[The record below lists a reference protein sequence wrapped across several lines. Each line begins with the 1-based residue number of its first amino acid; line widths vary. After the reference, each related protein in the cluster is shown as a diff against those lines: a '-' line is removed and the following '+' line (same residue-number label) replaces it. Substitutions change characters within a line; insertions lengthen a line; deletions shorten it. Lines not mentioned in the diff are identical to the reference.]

1 MNYKTKAF
9 HLINR
14 YTTTVMRNFLII
26 AIATLVL
33 SPSTLSAGN
42 EDRIGTAGATQ
53 LLINPWAR
61 SSGIANSGVASV
73 VGIEGSFMNVAGLA
87 FTRKTEIM
95 FTNTDWMSGS
105 DIAINAIGL
114 AQRVGESGVIGLSV
128 MSIDFGD
135 FVTATE
141 DNPEGDGSTYTVNNL
156 NLALSYAKEFS
167 NSIYGG
173 ISFRLLS
180 ESLFNLRT
188 QGIAFDAGIKYV
200 TGEKDQV
207 KFGITLKNV
216 GPPIS
221 FDGDGLSFQTALPS
235 GNNTIVTAETRS
247 AEHELPSLIQFGASY
262 DFLLNENHT
271 VTANGTFVSNAF
283 SRDNLNFGAEYAFK
297 NLFMLRGGYGLELA
311 DEANTDSATFLSG
324 LTAGLSIQAPIGK
337 DGGAIGFDYTYRDT
351 SPFDGVHSIGARID
365 I

>member
-1 MNYKTKAF
+1 MSLGTKAF
-9 HLINR
+9 HLMNR
-14 YTTTVMRNFLII
+14 HTTTIMRKYIVIGLA
-26 AIATLVL
+26 AILL
-33 SPSTLSAGN
+33 SPLGLKAGN

-61 SSGIANSGVASV
+61 SSGLANSGVASV
-73 VGIEGSFMNVAGLA
+73 VGIECAFMNVAGLA

-105 DIAINAIGL
+105 DISINAVGL
-114 AQRVGESGVIGLSV
+114 SQRVGESGVIGLSV
-128 MSIDFGD
+128 MSVDFGD
-135 FVTATE
+135 FVTATT

-156 NLALSYAKEFS
+156 NLGLSYAKEFS

-173 ISFRLLS
+173 LTVRVIS
-180 ESLFNLRT
+180 ESMFNVKT
-188 QGIAFDAGIKYV
+188 TGMSSDAGIKYV
-200 TGEKDQV
+200 TGERDEV

-221 FDGDGLSFQTALPS
+221 FDGDGLSFQTTLDN
-235 GNNTIVTAETRS
+235 GNIVTAETRS

-262 DFLLNENHT
+262 DFLINENHT
-271 VTANGTFVSNAF
+271 VTANGAFVSNAF
-283 SRDNLNFGAEYAFK
+283 SRDNLDFGAEYSFK
-297 NLFMLRGGYGLELA
+297 KLFMLRGGYSMELA
-311 DEANTDSATFLSG
+311 DEANTDAASFLNG
-324 LTAGLSIQAPIGK
+324 LTAGITVQAPIGK

-351 SPFDGVHSIGARID
+351 SPFDGVHSIGVRID